1 MNVACAE
8 KFAMKRLLFVT
19 AMMILTVAAV
29 SGCRGVGCGRWFN
42 RGAECETY
50 APACTDACQPDCDP
64 LYVPGAI
71 PTAPMGTITTVPS
84 TVPPTME
91 ALPQN

>member
-1 MNVACAE
+1 MHVACAE

-29 SGCRGVGCGRWFN
+29 SGCRGVECSKLVQPRCGVRAVCASVHG
-42 RGAECETY
+42 RV
-50 APACTDACQPDCDP
+50 PAR
-64 LYVPGAI
+64 LRSVVRPGV
-71 PTAPMGTITTVPS
+71 PMGTTTTTIPS

-91 ALPQN
+91 ALPAN